1 MPFLPFRSRR
11 LIDTP
16 ITAGMPN
23 ARDKIAAWE
32 LAAPSRETTASSLSL
47 GSAANTLAVSSRTT
61 KITGLS
67 ILG

>member
-1 MPFLPFRSRR
+1 
-11 LIDTP
+11 
-16 ITAGMPN
+16 MPN